1 MMKEGLMYTSTVN
14 VTEENCAQSVGSG
27 SLKVFATPSLAA
39 VMENAAMM
47 AVADCLP
54 DDSTTVGGEIS
65 IKHLRPSA
73 IGEVVSA
80 TAKLVQVDGRRLV
93 YELSASDSKGVIG
106 EGTHTRFVVNIEK
119 FMSRL

>member
-1 MMKEGLMYTSTVN
+1 MMKEGLIYTSTVN

-54 DDSTTVGGEIS
+54 DGATTVGGEIS